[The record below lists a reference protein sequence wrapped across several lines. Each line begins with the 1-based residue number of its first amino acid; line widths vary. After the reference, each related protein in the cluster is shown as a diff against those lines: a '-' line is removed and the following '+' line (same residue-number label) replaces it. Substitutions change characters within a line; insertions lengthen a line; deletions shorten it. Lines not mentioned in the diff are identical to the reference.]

1 MFGKKRIRCKIV
13 NYSDGTILQR
23 ATDSNHKKKYFIGN
37 MKYCNKDNTVLEF
50 TVRKAQRVTKQL
62 NKLYGNDVWV
72 VLKVDTDPFE
82 VLQMT
87 VLVIFLC
94 MAFIG
99 AGAGCIKR
107 IYDKVEYRNRTRTN
121 VKLENKIR
129 TEWVQTIDE
138 QLDKDNPKTGEMFST
153 LIFYYTKYGVPLF
166 GRAFTTIEDAQ
177 RKLKKY
183 KKLAEGCEWDYVCNL
198 STADSTSS
206 IDFTG
211 YERTARDY
219 SKALSFYY
227 LYNNYDRLYKYSCY
241 TQDEVE
247 QHLSNIKESY
257 HQYPLIDA
265 ASPSKRLKTF
275 VTEPKYKRI

>member
-1 MFGKKRIRCKIV
+1 
-13 NYSDGTILQR
+13 
-23 ATDSNHKKKYFIGN
+23 
-37 MKYCNKDNTVLEF
+37 
-50 TVRKAQRVTKQL
+50 
-62 NKLYGNDVWV
+62 
-72 VLKVDTDPFE
+72 
-82 VLQMT
+82 MT

-166 GRAFTTIEDAQ
+166 CRAFTTIEDAQ
-177 RKLKKY
+177 RKLKKD

-275 VTEPKYKRI
+275 VTEPKYKRIWYSYYENLIVLLTIRSLRENGFAISRDGVHESEWQEREQDYVEKEKLYKRYPWLYY